1 MIRPDYEGSSI
12 VNLMRSLGDA
22 CGALPP
28 LPYAPLRDAKVS
40 LGDTARHVVLLV
52 ADGLGHQYL
61 QRHGTGGH
69 LHNHLQARLTSVFP
83 STTASAVTTYLTGL
97 APQQHALTGWHMY
110 FSELDAIAAVLPLR
124 PRVPGGFD
132 APPGTLPQRLFG
144 HAPFVDRIARRSVF
158 VSPQAIASSAFNLY
172 HSGRAEVRGY
182 QTLAELF
189 WQMTAAIR
197 ESTEP
202 TYIYAYYPELD
213 SLSHIHGVG
222 SPQVAAQFAALDKAF
237 GTFLAAIAGSDT
249 VVLACADHGF
259 IDSPPERQIDLAQH
273 PDLAATLAR
282 PLCGERRV
290 AYCYVRPD
298 QASRFEAYVR
308 EVFGGCMDLF
318 TSREMIEQGWYG
330 PGTADPRLASRIG
343 DYVLVMR
350 ENWTLLDWVEGE
362 KRYRQLGVHA
372 GVSAEEMYVPL
383 VIARCDS

>member
-1 MIRPDYEGSSI
+1 MIRPDYEGGSI
-12 VNLMRSLGDA
+12 VNLMRALGDA
-22 CGALPP
+22 CGAQPP
-28 LPYAPLRDAKVS
+28 LPYAPLRDTIVS
-40 LGDTARHVVLLV
+40 RGDTARHIVLLV
-52 ADGLGHQYL
+52 VDGLGYHYL

-69 LHNHLQARLTSVFP
+69 LHNHLRARLTSVFP

-124 PRVPGGFD
+124 PRGPGEFD

-158 VSPQAIASSAFNLY
+158 VSPQAIAGSTFNLY

-189 WQMTAAIR
+189 GQMTAAIR
-197 ESTEP
+197 ESAEP
-202 TYIYAYYPELD
+202 TYLYAYYPELD

-222 SPQVAAQFAALDKAF
+222 SPQVAAQFAALDEAF

-290 AYCYVRPD
+290 AYCYVRPE
-298 QASRFEAYVR
+298 QASRFEDYVR
-308 EVFGGCMDLF
+308 EVFGGRMDIF
-318 TSREMIEQGWYG
+318 TGHELIEQGWYG

-343 DYVLVMR
+343 DYVLMMR

-372 GVSAEEMYVPL
+372 GVSADEMYVPL
-383 VIARCDS
+383 MAAHCAR